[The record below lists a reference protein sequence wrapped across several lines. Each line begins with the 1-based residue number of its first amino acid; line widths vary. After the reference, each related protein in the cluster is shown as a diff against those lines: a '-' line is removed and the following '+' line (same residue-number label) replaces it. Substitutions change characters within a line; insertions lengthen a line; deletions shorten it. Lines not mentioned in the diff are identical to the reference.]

1 MAEPGLSNRKSLE
14 PYIKDDI
21 QYYKHQ
27 VEGIR
32 RAATMQSFILADE
45 MGLGKSVQS
54 LTVFGIDLFMGR
66 CSSMIIVCPTT
77 LKLNWAGEIEKFM
90 GDVVYSVLPN
100 KTVKQREK
108 YLDQFSQII
117 GPRVL
122 IVNYEQVKPHL
133 EQLIK
138 MQFDIA
144 LFDEAHML
152 KNPSAQ
158 RTKSA
163 RALAETCTRKFFLT
177 GSPILNH
184 VNDIWSLASMVDP
197 PAFGSY
203 YGFLNTYAVY
213 GGYENREI
221 VAVKNE
227 SDLNAK
233 LSQIMIRRLKKDVL
247 DLPAVQVVNRLV
259 GLSAKQRKLY
269 DQVLEDLQI
278 SRNENGE
285 PDDIDNVLTKFLRL
299 KQICGT
305 TATVLDDKTDDSD
318 KLDAA
323 VFDAVDLVKQGERVV
338 VFTQYRGVQEAY
350 VKRAMS
356 EFNRSGNRPTGNG
369 KWNPRLGKM
378 STFPVFVLN
387 GDVPAEDRVNVVN
400 EWADSEEPGIIV
412 CIYSVAGTG
421 LNMTAARYCQRL
433 DKLFNPPLNQQAI
446 DRLHRIGAD
455 KTQPIQVLDYLVK
468 DSVEERVD
476 EILSVKK
483 KIADSIVETDP
494 LLKKAIAEAM
504 MEEKEKRTKK

>member
-1 MAEPGLSNRKSLE
+1 MTAPGLANRKSLE

-21 QYYKHQ
+21 KYYEHQ

-45 MGLGKSVQS
+45 MGLGKSIQS

-66 CSSMIIVCPTT
+66 CNSMIVICPTT
-77 LKLNWAGEIEKFM
+77 LKLNWANEIDKFM
-90 GDVVYSVLPN
+90 GDVIYSVLPN
-100 KTVKQREK
+100 KPAPARQKH
-108 YLDQFSQII
+108 LDQFSQLDV
-117 GPRVL
+117 PRVL
-122 IVNYEQVKPHL
+122 IMNYEQVKPHL
-133 EQLIK
+133 EQLIS
-138 MQFDIA
+138 MQFDIV

-158 RTKSA
+158 RTKAA
-163 RALAETCTRKFFLT
+163 RALAETCTRRFFLT

-197 PAFGSY
+197 AAFGSY

-227 SDLNAK
+227 QDLNAK
-233 LSQIMIRRLKKDVL
+233 LAQIMIRRLKKDVL
-247 DLPAVQVVNRLV
+247 DLPEVQITPRLV
-259 GLSAKQRKLY
+259 GLHTKQQKLY

-278 SRNENGE
+278 TRSENDE
-285 PDDIDNVLTKFLRL
+285 PDEIDNVLTKFLRL

-305 TATVLDDKTDDSD
+305 TATVLENKEDYSD

-323 VFDAVDLVKQGERVV
+323 LFDAVDLVKQGERVV
-338 VFTQYRGVQEAY
+338 VFTQYRGVQEAF
-350 VKRAMS
+350 VNRLTAA
-356 EFNRSGNRPTGNG
+356 FNKGSNRPMGSG
-369 KWNPRLGKM
+369 KFAPIHNKM
-378 STFPVFVLN
+378 ATFPVFVLN
-387 GDVPAEDRVNVVN
+387 GDVPAEDRVKVVN
-400 EWADSEEPGIIV
+400 EWADHEEPGVIV

-455 KTQPIQVLDYLVK
+455 KSQPVQVLDYLVK
-468 DSVEERVD
+468 DSVEDRVN
-476 EILSVKK
+476 EILEVKQ

-494 LLKKAIAEAM
+494 LLKKAITQAM
-504 MEEKEKRTKK
+504 LEEKEKRNKK